1 MAATEIRKLKIIN
14 QNGKVGRSGLA
25 DPEVAARGHIQEDLV
40 LGVRADVV
48 KPAPVFLVVVVLGA
62 DRAVQGVDFL
72 RPSPGLKSLAPGLSR
87 PAATTASAPFL
98 LNQDLEKVMFWSG
111 QSILKAVYVLDFLT
125 ILTATVQ

>member
-1 MAATEIRKLKIIN
+1 MKIIN
-14 QNGKVGRSGLA
+14 QNDQNWPVGLA
-25 DPEVAARGHIQEDLV
+25 NPEVAARGDIKEDLV

-48 KPAPVFLVVVVLGA
+48 EPAVVFIFVVVLGA
-62 DRAVQGVDFL
+62 DRAVQGVEFL
-72 RPSPGLKSLAPGLSR
+72 RPSPGLKSLPPGLPR